1 MKTRIKL
8 RTFLSLISIL
18 VAAVQSK
25 DGESSQVS
33 NSPGDARRCFT
44 QGDNS
49 LLRLEVLPGG
59 GWDNLRNKDAGMVMK
74 LNYSKC
80 LTTDDGR
87 YLVPDEV
94 YTIPRKSSQIDTYA
108 ELFRHWGNYSS
119 TTSKSINNHAGL
131 NYKGIGI
138 SGSHSEEFAK
148 VKTRQFYDKSVTTR
162 VQVRNRFLL
171 SPEKWSVTS
180 KH

>member
-1 MKTRIKL
+1 MKL
-8 RTFLSLISIL
+8 RSDLRTLLSLICIL
-18 VAAVQSK
+18 VAPVE
-25 DGESSQVS
+25 GESGE
-33 NSPGDARRCFT
+33 NLFTLGDARRCLT
-44 QGDNS
+44 PSDSS

-94 YTIPRKSSQIDTYA
+94 YTIPRKNSQIDTYA

-119 TTSKSINNHAGL
+119 TTSKSINAHAGL
-131 NYKGIGI
+131 NYKGVGI
-138 SGSHSEEFAK
+138 SGSHSEELAK
-148 VKTRQFYDKSVTTR
+148 VKTRQFYDKAVTTR
-162 VQVRNRFLL
+162 VQVRCL
-171 SPEKWSVTS
+171 SSTT
-180 KH
+180 